1 MPVALTISITRP
13 FRTIGIRLLIWPS
26 IMPTI
31 SSTGVSNARCFLT
44 Q

>member
-1 MPVALTISITRP
+1 MSVALTISITLP
-13 FRTIGIRLLIWPS
+13 FRTIGIRLPIWSS
-26 IMPTI
+26 IMPAI